1 MRGGERSTRAGDG
14 EKHARGARATTTD
27 TVTSV
32 RDAGARRRRRRR
44 ELGDGGRTHLLRGR
58 GFPRPCRRPKPGTWS
73 PCRRASTTP
82 RPWWRSTE
90 AERLNEHY
98 EDDRARIA
106 RASTPHATR
115 GKRRV
120 PIPAGA
126 PVRSRST
133 GASPSPPGRA
143 FALREPRAETGSEL
157 LGTGPIWL
165 ARRRGVASVVRATL
179 PVPHTRVFDGK
190 NNEKQHG
197 APPGEPTSSRATAHS
212 RGAASRPHEGAPSL
226 ALSGPREGARFSIPP
241 SPRARSRTRAR
252 GMLARRPRK
261 ETHRFPDL
269 SHADAPPASAGTRVL
284 ASRGSN
290 QSTMRQLKMY
300 SDARVVGAKVRL
312 YSPPPRGATSPS
324 RASFAHPPSRLG
336 GGLNLPPPQPSPA
349 PSSSGETFWNS
360 NRNTEVKRLLRPGVA
375 DGPAQLA
382 ANLSCAGAVAIN
394 LQPLAGEEMAVLAE
408 GLKRAENMT
417 AIASR
422 ARPGAA
428 ASPSPRSRAR
438 ARARA
443 SSRPSARRSSTAWTR
458 SSRVPASARASASR
472 WPRTSARRT
481 PSPRLRSTPT
491 SAPPPSSTSDAR
503 SRAARA

>member
-1 MRGGERSTRAGDG
+1 MPSASVGSAGRGGAGEGRGREGKAGGKGRGCAWGGAVNASGRRRKTRA
-14 EKHARGARATTTD
+14 RRASD
-27 TVTSV
+27 DDDDAHGHIPS

-143 FALREPRAETGSEL
+143 FALREPRAETGSER

-197 APPGEPTSSRATAHS
+197 APPGEPTSSRATTHS

-226 ALSGPREGARFSIPP
+226 ALSGPREGARFGILLP
-241 SPRARSRTRAR
+241 PRA
-252 GMLARRPRK
+252 
-261 ETHRFPDL
+261 F
-269 SHADAPPASAGTRVL
+269 ADA
-284 ASRGSN
+284 
-290 QSTMRQLKMY
+290 
-300 SDARVVGAKVRL
+300 
-312 YSPPPRGATSPS
+312 
-324 RASFAHPPSRLG
+324 RAC
-336 GGLNLPPPQPSPA
+336 
-349 PSSSGETFWNS
+349 
-360 NRNTEVKRLLRPGVA
+360 
-375 DGPAQLA
+375 D
-382 ANLSCAGAVAIN
+382 
-394 LQPLAGEEMAVLAE
+394 
-408 GLKRAENMT
+408 
-417 AIASR
+417 
-422 ARPGAA
+422 
-428 ASPSPRSRAR
+428 
-438 ARARA
+438 ARA
-443 SSRPSARRSSTAWTR
+443 SGRENRTVSLISLTR
-458 SSRVPASARASASR
+458 TLLPPAQEPASSRAGARIKARCAS
-472 WPRTSARRT
+472 
-481 PSPRLRSTPT
+481 
-491 SAPPPSSTSDAR
+491 
-503 SRAARA
+503 